1 MFFVSWKPRMENKVV
16 VVVVDGEIIH
26 ILPILYCIYCILC
39 ISICIISL
47 DVYLLYIIMSYTISC
62 IQRLH
67 HDNDHHNIFIYTWV
81 IQVETAFLHDKCWE
95 KNWVKLEEILQI
107 IKMNQDSRCCFIHF
121 QLDLATSS
129 TNPCSYRCE
138 SLPRSRPLSLGP
150 LGSLD
155 WMDLWLLG
163 TRVRTGESRE
173 TSAGLCQSEQQWG
186 SHRSGCLICV
196 WKPGIPPKH
205 GHLNGDDDS

>member
-1 MFFVSWKPRMENKVV
+1 MEAQNGKQ
-16 VVVVDGEIIH
+16 GRGGWWGNIYIYIIH

-39 ISICIISL
+39 ISICI
-47 DVYLLYIIMSYTISC
+47 YHCMYIYCVLSCPIRSYTIWC

-67 HDNDHHNIFIYTWV
+67 HDNDHHNIFIYTWM
-81 IQVETAFLHDKCWE
+81 IQVETAFLHDKCWG
-95 KNWVKLEEILQI
+95 KKLSQTWRDSP
-107 IKMNQDSRCCFIHF
+107 NHQDESKF
-121 QLDLATSS
+121 QVLLDLATSS
-129 TNPCSYRCE
+129 TSPCSYRCE
-138 SLPRSRPLSLGP
+138 SLPRFRPLSLGP

-186 SHRSGCLICV
+186 SHRFGCLRCV

-205 GHLNGDDDS
+205 GHLNGDYDS